1 MNRDWTDSTQIRS
14 QHQNGEG
21 DVSSHSQPQSH
32 LQLKQS
38 WKEKF
43 VSLRESYW
51 VYKSH
56 RRAGITPTR
65 NKLTQNFRVFL
76 SHISLFGHFFL
87 LYWSFICILQ
97 SLILRFCIYVCIC
110 GVFCVCICVCMVWVL
125 FLLLVYSFCF
135 NLLVFSLF
143 IHFLKKERER
153 GSMVGRVG
161 R

>member
-1 MNRDWTDSTQIRS
+1 MNRDWTESTQIRS

-21 DVSSHSQPQSH
+21 DASSHSQPQSY

-56 RRAGITPTR
+56 QRAGITPTR
-65 NKLTQNFRVFL
+65 NKLTHNFRAFL

-110 GVFCVCICVCMVWVL
+110 GFFLCVYMCVYGL
-125 FLLLVYSFCF
+125 GAISVYSFCF
-135 NLLVFSLF
+135 NLVVFSLF